1 MTKSEIFTQYN
12 KARSAGV
19 LNGLDPKRVNRA
31 LGLLQRKDG
40 GEGKLSD
47 YRTTVK
53 SCGCMDS
60 QMGNTCKHRIVRMIE
75 YKIETQEISESTP
88 VAGTSKNADGKYSL
102 LSCACQECRR
112 TNKAISA
119 YNVDMALG
127 REPYPQTVKVIENHV
142 CNNVDTSEIKK

>member
-1 MTKSEIFTQYN
+1 MTKSQIFSQFN
-12 KARSAGV
+12 KARSTGV
-19 LNGLDPKRVNRA
+19 LNGLEPKRVNRA
-31 LGLLQRKDG
+31 LGILQSADG

-47 YRTTVK
+47 YQTTVK

-60 QMGNTCKHRIVRMIE
+60 QMGNTCKHRIALMIA
-75 YKIETQEISESTP
+75 YKIKTQETQVSETAPETAP

-119 YNVDMALG
+119 YNVDVTLG

-142 CNNVDTSEIKK
+142 CNEN